1 MGWAMGGGMGEGAWW
16 AWLALTAAAFTALGF
31 ALGRLRWRRVAPADT
46 PPDSAADILGFLK
59 TLAAAGAPLDLLPA
73 GADGGAAPEPLA
85 RCLLKA
91 AGPEGL
97 SCELLDSA
105 ALEAG
110 SVLSC
115 YFAPRR
121 LGGRKVN
128 AFAARVADIDALA
141 EPPRLALELPGALLD
156 LPRRRHARK
165 RVSDQRFVRVRLWL
179 ADWKLSRLRFAEA
192 APDVWVNAYD
202 GRHGGDNAVT
212 DISAG
217 GLALEVRAALVPAGL
232 APGSPV
238 VLKCSLFQFREKQ
251 FRPYWYAGL
260 VRGVSDRAA
269 GMRRIAVAFT
279 AVGRPDEAAA
289 QGVAWEERP
298 LNGSTG
304 GPAAS
309 APGGPGEGAA
319 EIRRTPTAPTEHTG
333 GRA

>member
-1 MGWAMGGGMGEGAWW
+1 MGEGAWW
-16 AWLALTAAAFTALGF
+16 AWLALTAVVSAALGF
-31 ALGRLRWRRVAPADT
+31 ALGRLRWRRVAPAA
-46 PPDSAADILGFLK
+46 DSADDILNFLQ

-73 GADGGAAPEPLA
+73 EAAAGAAPEPLA
-85 RCLLKA
+85 RCLLRQ
-91 AGPEGL
+91 AGPGGL

-105 ALEAG
+105 AVSAG
-110 SVLSC
+110 RELTC

-128 AFAARVADIDALA
+128 AFAARVAVLDPLA
-141 EPPRLALELPGALLD
+141 EPPRLTLELPDGLRD

-179 ADWKLSRLRFAEA
+179 ADWKTSRLHFPEA

-202 GRHGGDNAVT
+202 GRHGDDNAVT

-217 GLALEVRAALVPAGL
+217 GLALEVRAGLVPAGL

-251 FRPYWYAGL
+251 FHPYWYAGL
-260 VRGVSDRAA
+260 VRGVSDRTG

-279 AVGRPDEAAA
+279 AVGRPDAAA
-289 QGVAWEERP
+289 GQGVVWEARP
-298 LNGSTG
+298 LNGSPG
-304 GPAAS
+304 GAPEDAAEPLKPAAV
-309 APGGPGEGAA
+309 ATAA
-319 EIRRTPTAPTEHTG
+319 TTPTAPTG

>member
-1 MGWAMGGGMGEGAWW
+1 MGEDAWW
-16 AWLALTAAAFTALGF
+16 AWLALTAAVSAALGF
-31 ALGRLRWRRVAPADT
+31 ALGRLSWRRVAPAA
-46 PPDSAADILGFLK
+46 DSAADVLKFLQS
-59 TLAAAGAPLDLLPA
+59 LATAGAPLDLLLAEPSGAAPA
-73 GADGGAAPEPLA
+73 GAQAGPEPLA
-85 RCLLKA
+85 RCLLRQ
-91 AGPEGL
+91 AGPGGL
-97 SCELLDSA
+97 ACELLDSA
-105 ALEAG
+105 AVPVGRE
-110 SVLSC
+110 LSC

-128 AFAARVADIDALA
+128 AFAARVSALDLLA
-141 EPPRLALELPGALLD
+141 EPPRLTLELPDALLD

-179 ADWKLSRLRFAEA
+179 ADWKASRVHFSEA
-192 APDVWVNAYD
+192 APDIWVNAYD
-202 GRHGGDNAVT
+202 GRHGDDNAVT

-217 GLALEVRAALVPAGL
+217 GLALEVRAGLVPGGL

-260 VRGVSDRAA
+260 VRGISDRAG

-319 EIRRTPTAPTEHTG
+319 EIRRTPTAPTAHTG